1 MKSYICIHGHYY
13 QPPRENAW
21 LEVVERQES
30 AFPFHN
36 WNARISAECYGP
48 NGASRILNDE
58 RKIID
63 IVNNYTNISYNFGP
77 TLLSW
82 MEVHDKDAYEAVIMA
97 DVISRKQHNGHGN
110 AIAQVY
116 NHIIM
121 PLAST
126 KDKITQVIWGIADF
140 KKRFQRDPEGMWLA
154 ETAVDTA
161 TLEVLAQHQI
171 KFTILAPRQAK
182 AFRNSSDEQ
191 WQNVNENQI
200 DTSVPYLYKL
210 PSGRTIT
217 LFFYNGI
224 ISREVAFSG
233 LLNSGKLFEERLV
246 AAIKESDQ
254 PQLVNI
260 ATDGESYGHHHYR
273 GDMALASCID
283 YLKKNKDVVL
293 TNYAE
298 FLALYPPQ
306 HEIQIHENSSWSCVH
321 GVERW
326 RSNCGCTDGGNP
338 AFQQQWRAPLR
349 NALNWLKDKADLAFE
364 TELLAYTPNPWEIR
378 DKYIDIVLNR
388 NESNIQQFIKLNFSD
403 KLSEPQKIK
412 IIRLLEMQRHAMLM
426 FTSCGWFFDEV
437 SRIETK
443 QILQYADRVIQ
454 IAEHETN
461 TKLFQDFIQ
470 LLELAPSNIAQFGTA
485 AGLYQKEI
493 RPNRL
498 TLTKVGMH
506 HAVLSLFDEVLD
518 ECSVFNY
525 TIKNDFFEKMLAGE
539 HVLTVGNMAISST
552 FTYAQE
558 TFQFAALYL
567 GQHHVIGGYAETMDS
582 ESVEE
587 LFLKLRE
594 AFRKSNLN
602 EVILIIRSTFGEKAF
617 SFDDLFGDEKEIL
630 LNRIL
635 QKDIAIAE
643 DNYREVYERTFTL
656 VNMLH
661 QQKKHIPELLLKNT
675 AAVINADLKKVFNE
689 PKPNLLKLEQLVDE
703 ANKWKVELDAENIAF
718 AVTDRLY
725 DLVNQLAYK
734 VDDLQHLDN
743 LSRILI
749 KLNELKLKFRLWKI
763 QNKYFTIG
771 KDFIGNDKF
780 MKTLGEQ
787 DYKKWLLKYKAVG
800 EQLNIRF

>member
-1 MKSYICIHGHYY
+1 MKNYICIHGHFY

-48 NGASRILNDE
+48 NGASRILNEE

-63 IVNNYTNISYNFGP
+63 IVNNYSNISFNFGP

-82 MEVHDKDAYEAVIMA
+82 MEIHDKDAYQAVIMA
-97 DVISRKQHNGHGN
+97 DLISRKQRNGHGN

-126 KDKITQVIWGIADF
+126 KDKITQVKWGIADF
-140 KKRFQRDPEGMWLA
+140 KYRFQREPEGMWLA

-161 TLEVLAQHQI
+161 TLEVLAAHNI
-171 KFTILAPRQAK
+171 KYTILAPRQAK
-182 AFRNSSDEQ
+182 AFRKLNDAE
-191 WQNVNENQI
+191 WQSVNENQI
-200 DTSVPYLYKL
+200 DTSVPYLCKL
-210 PSGRTIT
+210 PSGKTIT

-246 AAIKESDQ
+246 AALKDTDQ
-254 PQLVNI
+254 HQLVNI

-283 YLKKNKDVVL
+283 YLKKNTSVKL
-293 TNYAE
+293 INYSE
-298 FLALYPPQ
+298 YLALFQPE

-338 AFQQQWRAPLR
+338 GFQQKWRAPLR
-349 NALNWLKDKADLAFE
+349 EALNWLKDKADAVFEGELRAFI
-364 TELLAYTPNPWEIR
+364 PNPWEIR
-378 DKYIDIVLNR
+378 DNYIDIVLNR
-388 NESNIQQFIKLNFSD
+388 KEENIQQFIIQHFGSNIT
-403 KLSEPQKIK
+403 ENQKIK
-412 IIRLLEMQRHAMLM
+412 IIRLLEMQRHALLM

-454 IAEHETN
+454 IAEYEAGA
-461 TKLFQDFIQ
+461 LLYDEFLQ
-470 LLELAPSNIAQFGTA
+470 LLALAPSNIPKFGTA
-485 AGLYQKEI
+485 AGLYEQTI

-506 HAVLSLFDEVLD
+506 HAVLSLFDDVEAEFAVY
-518 ECSVFNY
+518 NY
-525 TIKNDFFEKMLAGE
+525 TIKSDFFEKLLAGE
-539 HVLTVGNMAISST
+539 HRLTVGNMAISST

-558 TFQFAALYL
+558 SFQFAALYL
-567 GQHHVIGGYAETMDS
+567 GQHHVIGGYAETMDT
-582 ESVEE
+582 EAVEE
-587 LFLKLRE
+587 LYLKLRD

-617 SFDDLFGDEKEIL
+617 SFDDLFGDEKELL

-635 QKDIAIAE
+635 AKDIHIAE
-643 DNYREVYERTFTL
+643 DHYREVYERTFTL

-661 QQKKHIPELLLKNT
+661 QQKKHIPELLLKNA

-689 PKPNLLKLEQLVDE
+689 QKPNLLKLEQMVDE
-703 ANKWKVELDAENIAF
+703 ANKWQIELDAENIAF

-725 DLVNQLAYK
+725 ALVDQLAYK
-734 VDDLQHLDN
+734 VDDMQHLDH

-749 KLNELKLKFRLWKI
+749 KLHELKLKFRLWKI
-763 QNKYFTIG
+763 QNRFFTIG

-780 MKTLGEQ
+780 MKSLGEQ
-787 DYKKWLLKYKAVG
+787 GYKTWLLKYKAVG

>member
-1 MKSYICIHGHYY
+1 MKSYICIHGHFY

-21 LEVVERQES
+21 LEVIERQES

-63 IVNNYTNISYNFGP
+63 IVNNYASISFNFGP

-82 MEVHDKDAYEAVIMA
+82 MELHDKDAYAAIIMA
-97 DVISRKQHNGHGN
+97 DVISRKQRNGHGN

-116 NHIIM
+116 NHMIM
-121 PLAST
+121 PLASA

-140 KKRFQRDPEGMWLA
+140 KKRFNRDPEGMWLA

-161 TLEVLAQHQI
+161 TLEVLAQQQI

-182 AFRNSSDEQ
+182 AFKSLNDDQ
-191 WQNVNENQI
+191 WTTINEYQV
-200 DTSVPYLYKL
+200 DTSIPYLCKL

-217 LFFYNGI
+217 LFFYNGG
-224 ISREVAFSG
+224 ISREVAFNG
-233 LLNSGKLFEERLV
+233 LLNSGKFFADRLLS
-246 AAIKESDQ
+246 AIKDTPA

-298 FLALYPPQ
+298 FLSIYPPQ

-321 GVERW
+321 GIERW

-338 AFQQQWRAPLR
+338 NYHQQWRAPLR
-349 NALNWLKDKADLAFE
+349 NALNWLKEAADKVFE
-364 TELLAYTPNPWEIR
+364 SELKTFTPNPWDAR

-388 NESNIQQFIKLNFSD
+388 TEENIKHFIKLNFPNNIV
-403 KLSEPQKIK
+403 EAQKIK

-461 TKLFQDFIQ
+461 TKLFNDFLS
-470 LLELAPSNIAQFGTA
+470 LLELAPSNIPQFETA
-485 AGLYQKEI
+485 AGLYEKEI
-493 RPNRL
+493 RPKRL

-518 ECSVFNY
+518 ECAVFNY
-525 TIKNDFFEKMLAGE
+525 TIKKDFFEKMLAGE
-539 HVLTVGNMAISST
+539 QILTIGNLAISST

-567 GQHHVIGGYAETMDS
+567 GQHHVIGGYAENMDN
-582 ESVEE
+582 EAVEE

-602 EVILIIRSTFGEKAF
+602 EVILIIRSTFGDKTF

-656 VNMLH
+656 VNMLR

-675 AAVINADLKKVFNE
+675 AAVINADLKKVFND

-703 ANKWKVELDAENIAF
+703 ANKWKIVLDAENIAF

-725 DLVNQLAYK
+725 DLVNQLSYN
-734 VDDLQHLDN
+734 VDDLQHLDT

-749 KLNELKLKFRLWKI
+749 KLNELNLKFRLWKI
-763 QNKYFTIG
+763 QNKYFLIG

-780 MKTLGEQ
+780 MKSLGEQ
-787 DYKKWLLKYKAVG
+787 DYKKWSLKYKAVG